1 MQKRKTLAVHPG
13 EILKD
18 EMEERDIS
26 INALARALRVPP
38 NRVSAIINGKRS
50 ITADTA
56 HRLGRFFGTSAGMW
70 MNLQAEYDLRS
81 VDAARIAREVLPHA
95 S

>member
-1 MQKRKTLAVHPG
+1 MRRKALAIHPG
-13 EILKD
+13 EMLKE
-18 EMEERDIS
+18 EMNERGIS

-38 NRVSAIINGKRS
+38 NRVSAIVNGHRS

-56 HRLGRFFGTSAGMW
+56 HRLARFFGTSVEMW
-70 MNLQAEYDLRS
+70 MNLQMEYDLRS
-81 VDAARIAREVLPHA
+81 IDADKIVREVLPHA